1 MRTIIVSDISETSES
16 IIPYGLNIGKYT
28 QTRVDL
34 FHGIDPSIVQGKY
47 SSISDSQ
54 SITPGQKL
62 SHEEILH
69 REMGIIDGKLSM
81 LLSRQASMLNYPL
94 RINTVTEIGDTE
106 STITNQI
113 EKYENPLVITG
124 TKPGSS
130 MVVNLQELLLLI
142 RRLDVRVLIVPPG
155 QKFRMPNT
163 CCLVTDLYAE
173 GNNKIEKLFQWLSPL
188 VKKFFTSA
196 VVKIDS
202 NKNRNKEISEWISAI
217 QPYIEKAQIGT
228 PEIVH
233 IDYMNIA
240 FESICNRKSPDL
252 IVLPKNKDSHFS
264 KYLFNDD
271 NLVKLVE
278 SVKLPVL
285 LY

>member
-16 IIPYGLNIGKYT
+16 IIPYGLNVGKYT
-28 QTRVDL
+28 HTRVDL

-47 SSISDSQ
+47 SSLSDSQ

-81 LLSRQASMLNYPL
+81 LLSRQASMLNYPV
-94 RINTVTEIGDTE
+94 RINTITEIGDTE
-106 STITNQI
+106 SSISKQI
-113 EKYENPLVITG
+113 GKHDNPLVITG
-124 TKPGSS
+124 IKPGSS
-130 MVVNLQELLLLI
+130 MFVNLQELLVMISKLNAM
-142 RRLDVRVLIVPPG
+142 VLILPRG
-155 QKFRMPNT
+155 QKFRMPTT
-163 CCLVTDLYAE
+163 CCLVTDFYDE
-173 GNNKIEKLFQWLSPL
+173 GNKKMEKLFQWLNPL
-188 VKKFFTSA
+188 VTKFFTSA
-196 VVKIDS
+196 VVKINS
-202 NKNRNKEISEWISAI
+202 NNNRKKEITDWISAI

-240 FESICNRKSPDL
+240 FESICNRKNPDL

-264 KYLFNDD
+264 NYLFNND
-271 NLVKLVE
+271 NVEKLLE

>member
-16 IIPYGLNIGKYT
+16 VIPYGLNVGKHT
-28 QTRVDL
+28 HTRVDL

-81 LLSRQASMLNYPL
+81 LLSRQASMLNFPL
-94 RINTVTEIGDTE
+94 RINTITEIGDTE
-106 STITNQI
+106 SSLSGQI
-113 EKYENPLVITG
+113 EKHDNPLVITG

-130 MVVNLQELLLLI
+130 MTMNLHELLI
-142 RRLDVRVLIVPPG
+142 MIDKLDVRVLIVPPG
-155 QKFRMPNT
+155 KKFSKLNT

-173 GNNKIEKLFQWLSPL
+173 GNEKIEKLFQWLNPL
-188 VKKFFTSA
+188 VTKVFTSA
-196 VVKIDS
+196 VVQIDAS
-202 NKNRNKEISEWISAI
+202 NNHIKEIEDWKAAL
-217 QPYIEKAQIGT
+217 QAHAEKVHSTT

-233 IDYMNIA
+233 IDYIDIA
-240 FESICNRKSPDL
+240 FESICKLKGPDM
-252 IVLPKNKDSHFS
+252 IVLPKNKKSHFS
-264 KYLFNDD
+264 KYLFTEN
-271 NLVKLVE
+271 NVKKLAE
-278 SVKLPVL
+278 SIKVPIL

>member
-16 IIPYGLNIGKYT
+16 IIPYGLNVGKYT
-28 QTRVDL
+28 ETRVDI
-34 FHGIDPSIVQGKY
+34 FHCIDPSIVQGKY
-47 SSISDSQ
+47 SSLSDSQ

-94 RINTVTEIGDTE
+94 RINTITEIGDIE
-106 STITNQI
+106 SSISKQI
-113 EKYENPLVITG
+113 EKHDNPLVITG
-124 TKPGSS
+124 TRPGSS
-130 MVVNLQELLLLI
+130 MTVNLQELLLLI
-142 RRLDVRVLIVPPG
+142 EELDVRILIVPPG
-155 QKFRMPNT
+155 KKFRMPNN

-173 GNNKIEKLFQWLSPL
+173 GNKKIPKLFQWLNPL
-188 VKKFFTSA
+188 VTRFFTSA

-202 NKNRNKEISEWISAI
+202 NKNRSREIEEWISAI
-217 QPYIEKAQIGT
+217 QPYIEKAQIGQ

-240 FESICNRKSPDL
+240 FESICNRKNPDL

-264 KYLFNDD
+264 KYLFHD
-271 NLVKLVE
+271 NNVKKLVE
-278 SVKLPVL
+278 SINVPVL